1 MALHLALFLA
11 VCLASCL
18 GKARAEER
26 NGKVNGKLVIARVA
40 EGVTE
45 ALDDTA
51 GVVRGVGDAT
61 AATLGATIRLTGGL
75 AKGLGRAVKTIGDAQ
90 IIEEGPMA
98 APSRLIGGVYRVAG
112 AILTGVGN
120 ATIGLAG
127 GLEGIA
133 SEASRVAEDSV
144 KVLGEPTRSL
154 GAALR
159 KRRMDTGGPAAGSS
173 TPPSVPTSPLIAPL
187 MAMARP
193 RQRGR
198 LLERL
203 ARRCLRE
210 AFGGMSPSERT
221 VALAP
226 SLTLALLAAW
236 GLGHVSRFPKAENG
250 SERQAAATQAGS
262 PSPVQQQAEPAG
274 NVGGDFRAICTRG
287 ARQARARI
295 RKVCRPK
302 VALHG
307 AGLATVLM
315 LVLSVDQ
322 EQDRRARILE
332 QGLGLPFSGGSEE
345 SARWLNAVLSAAWS
359 PLVASGS
366 ASSRCGLSADMAD
379 LAAWAMR
386 SAPQEGDVLS
396 VCFENVTFGDA
407 PPVFDSVRSPAPET
421 AAALLD
427 AIGSAQQSRPA
438 GGPQARIVLLEADLL
453 WVADAGFEVFVRA
466 GARSNVGRNPMLPQL
481 RVRLADLVF
490 GPAAVAVALE
500 AAPQGF
506 PYVGLAALTF
516 VNEPSV
522 VFSVAPEGLLGGAV
536 SVVPLLREAIAA
548 ALTSSLPLV
557 GEREASVFDLGEY
570 LAPGL
575 WPLPPQVPAEGPP
588 ALPAGPQKRQ
598 GLALSDTAMSELLLK
613 EPRICEIG
621 GMGILLPIFGN
632 AEHEL
637 DQGFRGFLYLVG
649 LLYLFC
655 GIAVVSDTFMNGIE
669 RITSQKKRKLN
680 PVTGRIVSVVVWN
693 PTVANLT
700 LMALGSSAPEILLS
714 IIELLGNEMYSG
726 ELGPSTIVGSAA
738 FNLLCIIA
746 VCIVAIPP
754 GEVRKIKEVP
764 VYAMTAFFSMFA
776 YLWLLFILLVTTPNI
791 VDIWEGL
798 LTFLFF
804 PILIILAYAADRGYF
819 GGRHEEE
826 EDATA
831 APHVLSADM
840 SPEDLAKLE
849 SRIRLAHGEHLSDE
863 QVLKLLEDEYSEKT
877 PSSSSVGNTRKV
889 APFDPEVEVDKQREV
904 GRDIVEASH
913 TLAAEEAAPQL
924 PARISGFSFA
934 YDRLGICESKRTTV
948 VRVIRTADVDGP
960 DTSLV
965 NYQTRAGTAK
975 KDDFKHI
982 EGILTFNKGEFEKEV
997 LVSVVND
1004 VAFESS
1010 EEFYLDLSDAK
1021 TGIRLATATIVILDN
1036 SDAGTLRFQLA
1047 EAIAHEGVKEKTI
1060 DVFVVREG
1068 GAAGRVTCEWT
1079 TQDHTAKAN
1088 IHYADA
1094 SGVLE
1099 FEQGQMIAKC
1109 PLTHMVRVLL
1119 SNVAGGA
1126 KFDESTDSGAEGC
1139 ASYVVI
1145 QPDPVMKER
1154 VNRIHSVMQVNW
1166 KNAKSA
1172 ESNKTAW
1179 KNQILD
1185 SFKIQEDDEDA
1196 EEGSAPPSRP
1206 GVMGYITYVVFLFWK
1221 VLFAFIPP
1229 PCFCGGWLCFG
1240 FALAGIG
1247 LVTALV
1253 GDMASL
1259 LGCVAGVPD
1268 AITAITLVALGT
1280 SLPDTLASKLSAT
1293 QDPYADNSVGNVT
1306 GSNSVNVFLGLG
1318 LPWSMG
1324 AIYWAVMGASDK
1336 WTAKY
1341 AGQDYAQDYLK
1352 GAFVVE
1358 AGDLAFSV
1366 GVFTVTAVVCIAML
1380 AVRRKAFGGEL
1391 GGTRNWAW
1399 ASSGFLVFMWCIYI
1413 GASSAYI

>member
-1 MALHLALFLA
+1 M
-11 VCLASCL
+11 
-18 GKARAEER
+18 
-26 NGKVNGKLVIARVA
+26 
-40 EGVTE
+40 
-45 ALDDTA
+45 
-51 GVVRGVGDAT
+51 
-61 AATLGATIRLTGGL
+61 
-75 AKGLGRAVKTIGDAQ
+75 
-90 IIEEGPMA
+90 
-98 APSRLIGGVYRVAG
+98 
-112 AILTGVGN
+112 
-120 ATIGLAG
+120 
-127 GLEGIA
+127 
-133 SEASRVAEDSV
+133 SE
-144 KVLGEPTRSL
+144 
-154 GAALR
+154 
-159 KRRMDTGGPAAGSS
+159 
-173 TPPSVPTSPLIAPL
+173 
-187 MAMARP
+187 
-193 RQRGR
+193 
-198 LLERL
+198 
-203 ARRCLRE
+203 
-210 AFGGMSPSERT
+210 
-221 VALAP
+221 
-226 SLTLALLAAW
+226 
-236 GLGHVSRFPKAENG
+236 
-250 SERQAAATQAGS
+250 
-262 PSPVQQQAEPAG
+262 
-274 NVGGDFRAICTRG
+274 
-287 ARQARARI
+287 
-295 RKVCRPK
+295 
-302 VALHG
+302 
-307 AGLATVLM
+307 
-315 LVLSVDQ
+315 
-322 EQDRRARILE
+322 
-332 QGLGLPFSGGSEE
+332 
-345 SARWLNAVLSAAWS
+345 
-359 PLVASGS
+359 
-366 ASSRCGLSADMAD
+366 
-379 LAAWAMR
+379 
-386 SAPQEGDVLS
+386 
-396 VCFENVTFGDA
+396 
-407 PPVFDSVRSPAPET
+407 
-421 AAALLD
+421 
-427 AIGSAQQSRPA
+427 
-438 GGPQARIVLLEADLL
+438 
-453 WVADAGFEVFVRA
+453 
-466 GARSNVGRNPMLPQL
+466 
-481 RVRLADLVF
+481 
-490 GPAAVAVALE
+490 
-500 AAPQGF
+500 
-506 PYVGLAALTF
+506 
-516 VNEPSV
+516 
-522 VFSVAPEGLLGGAV
+522 
-536 SVVPLLREAIAA
+536 
-548 ALTSSLPLV
+548 
-557 GEREASVFDLGEY
+557 
-570 LAPGL
+570 
-575 WPLPPQVPAEGPP
+575 
-588 ALPAGPQKRQ
+588 
-598 GLALSDTAMSELLLK
+598 ELLLS
-613 EPRICEIG
+613 PRICEMG
-621 GMGILLPIFGN
+621 GMGILLPIFGD
-632 AEHEL
+632 AEHKL
-637 DQGFRGFLYLVG
+637 DKGFRGFVYLIG

-680 PVTGRIVSVVVWN
+680 PVTGRTVSVVVWN

-738 FNLLCIIA
+738 FNLLVIIA

-764 VYAMTAFFSMFA
+764 VYAVTAFCSIFA
-776 YLWLLFILLVTTPNI
+776 YLWLLIILLVTTPNV

-798 LTFLFF
+798 LTLFFF

-831 APHVLSADM
+831 APHVLSVDM

-863 QVLKLLEDEYSEKT
+863 QVLKLLEEEYSEKK
-877 PSSSSVGNTRKV
+877 PSSPSAVGNTRKV
-889 APFDPEVEVDKQREV
+889 APYDPEVEVDKKKEV
-904 GRDIVEASH
+904 GLDIVEASH
-913 TLAAEEAAPQL
+913 TLAAEDPKPDPPKEAAPQL
-924 PARISGFSFA
+924 PARVSGFSFA

-948 VRVIRTADVDGP
+948 VRVLRTPTDVDGP
-960 DTSLV
+960 ETSLV

-1021 TGIRLATATIVILDN
+1021 TGNRLATATIVILDN
-1036 SDAGTLRFQLA
+1036 SDAGTLRFQVA

-1088 IHYADA
+1088 LHYGEA

-1109 PLTHMVRVLL
+1109 PLTVLPTGRFEREHMVRVLL

-1126 KFDESTDSGAEGC
+1126 KFDESTDGGAEGC
-1139 ASYVVI
+1139 TSYVVI

-1166 KNAKSA
+1166 NNAKSA

-1196 EEGSAPPSRP
+1196 EEGSAPPPRP
-1206 GVMGYITYVVFLFWK
+1206 GVMGYITYVSFLFWK
-1221 VLFAFIPP
+1221 VLFALIPP

-1259 LGCVAGVPD
+1259 LGCVADIPD

-1280 SLPDTLASKLSAT
+1280 SLPDTFASKLSAT

-1324 AIYWAVMGASDK
+1324 AIYWAVMGASEK

-1341 AGQDYAQDYLK
+1341 AGKDFAQDYLK

-1358 AGDLAFSV
+1358 AGDLSFNV
-1366 GVFTVTAVVCIAML
+1366 GVFVLTAMVCIAML
-1380 AVRRKAFGGEL
+1380 AARRRAFGGEL
-1391 GGTRNWAW
+1391 GGPRNWAW
-1399 ASSGFLVFMWCIYI
+1399 ASAGFLVFMWCIYI
-1413 GASSAYI
+1413 GASSAYIVANQK